1 MDKSVNKE
9 KAKQVKPTKKI
20 SEFFWNTLLVV
31 NIIVWASLVITFLM
45 NDCNIVRANVLGYRP
60 CFVLS
65 QSMEPTLDTH
75 ALTVCKMNED
85 KYEVGDIVVYEQE
98 IEGANLLIIHRI
110 IDQYEDGSF
119 QTKGDNNPSE
129 DPWTVNQDQIV
140 GKVVGICNGVA
151 PIIDKI
157 FY

>member
-1 MDKSVNKE
+1 MNKSVNQDKTN
-9 KAKQVKPTKKI
+9 QVKKTKKL
-20 SEFFWNTLLVV
+20 SEFFWNSLLVI
-31 NIIVWASLVITFLM
+31 NIIVWSSLIITFIM
-45 NDCNIVRANVLGYRP
+45 NDCSLVRANVLGYRP

-75 ALTVCKMNED
+75 ALVLCKMNTDE
-85 KYEVGDIVVYEQE
+85 YEIGDIIVYEHE
-98 IEGANLLIIHRI
+98 YEGSSILIIHRI

-129 DPWTVNQDQIV
+129 DPWTVNQEQIV
-140 GKVVGICNGVA
+140 GKMVGVWNGIA
-151 PIIDKI
+151 PVIDKI